1 MPEIKIKIRD
11 KRAGGTGTVICG
23 NSDYTVAWDLDD
35 EWTPYGTKT
44 MRVNLAD
51 GTYQDVVFSGDT
63 AALPVLSSPGWASV
77 GLYAGDLHTSRA
89 ADLRVLPSVT
99 TPGGA
104 PADPAEDVYDQLTE
118 KLNRLIAVQP
128 ESVAQAVADYLT
140 KHPAVSSMRVEGGY
154 IQFSGDG
161 KNWDNV
167 VTLAN
172 LKGPKGDTGATGPRG
187 PAGSDASV
195 TASAIADAMG
205 LSGLSAGD
213 QIAVDTVGADGRPAS
228 WKKKAGGI
236 LNVRDFGAKGDGSTD
251 DTAAI
256 QAAIDRA
263 ASTLAMAVYV
273 PAGTY
278 IITAPL
284 VIQTYSDAVTTIDG
298 VKWWEGRSPALI
310 GENPSTAIIKKTGN
324 AAKTMPTVDS
334 WSGGWGAI
342 DATIILGRT
351 DGAEKGSGPVLRN
364 LSIKNAS
371 TAAEHWAIYG
381 DRSRCTIEHCN
392 IRTGSHG
399 IRLHSFFNRLAD
411 LYLVCASN
419 AVHIDYGTSTVLERV
434 YCSGAANPYI
444 IQSAYST
451 LSQVCCDGGTGT
463 IFSITGN
470 GVVLNGCGAESK
482 DAAVYVSAG
491 VDSNLT
497 INGFYGWRQTAGVP
511 IMMANRATV
520 TVCGLQLYE
529 RSADTYTNTALVDVT
544 GPTAQIALSLIG
556 FSIIRSAGRTGQLPD
571 LLATIPSADSK
582 IFLATDGL
590 NGYFYPTP
598 SGLAPYDGYASGNRQ
613 YLADT
618 VALPGQG
625 GSLDADKY
633 YPGMSVWDSSLGKP
647 KWWTG
652 SGWWQPVA
660 APITPA
666 DTSFVQAAEGEYQQ
680 QPNFTNQLDQ
690 SSSNF
695 KSQTRLN
702 GSGTES
708 TDVRTYTMWTSGY
721 IGCKAGDVIR
731 VRCPDGTF
739 ESGGGSI
746 WPIAVQYNAL
756 KESTGAVTYKA
767 TSGTSYDA
775 VFDSDGKGFSITIN
789 DLSVAFI
796 RIVGNGDAAGAI
808 ITKNQEITYKQVW
821 VGTPMQF
828 GDEVKQNMANVFVQ
842 APDGTLYTIAVDN
855 SGNLSAKAFTQ

>member
-1 MPEIKIKIRD
+1 MVF
-11 KRAGGTGTVICG
+11 TG
-23 NSDYTVAWDLDD
+23 S
-35 EWTPYGTKT
+35 
-44 MRVNLAD
+44 
-51 GTYQDVVFSGDT
+51 T
-63 AALPVLSSPGWASV
+63 AALPVLSTSGRASV

-140 KHPAVSSMRVEGGY
+140 EHPAVSSMRVEGGY

-167 VTLAN
+167 VALAN
-172 LKGPKGDTGATGPRG
+172 LKGPKGDTGPRG

-195 TASAIADAMG
+195 TASSIAGAMG

-236 LNVRDFGAKGDGSTD
+236 LNVRDFGAKGDGSAD

-263 ASTLAMAVYV
+263 VSTPAKAVYV

-334 WSGGWGAI
+334 WPGGWR
-342 DATIILGRT
+342 TCIL
-351 DGAEKGSGPVLRN
+351 
-364 LSIKNAS
+364 
-371 TAAEHWAIYG
+371 
-381 DRSRCTIEHCN
+381 
-392 IRTGSHG
+392 
-399 IRLHSFFNRLAD
+399 
-411 LYLVCASN
+411 CAPPMP

-470 GVVLNGCGAESK
+470 GVVLNGCGAEFK

-491 VDSNLT
+491 ADSNLT

-598 SGLAPYDGYASGNRQ
+598 SGLVPYDGYASGNRQ

-625 GSLDADKY
+625 GTLDADKY

-680 QPNFTNQLDQ
+680 QPNFTNRLDQ

-695 KSQTRLN
+695 KSQTRLS

-708 TDVRTYTMWTSGY
+708 TDVRNYTMWTSGY

-789 DLSVAFI
+789 DLSARFI

-808 ITKNQEITYKQVW
+808 ITKNQEIIYKQVW

-842 APDGTLYTIAVDN
+842 APNGTLYTIAVDN

>member
-63 AALPVLSSPGWASV
+63 AALPVLSTPGWASV

-128 ESVAQAVADYLT
+128 ERVAQAVADYLT
-140 KHPAVSSMRVEGGY
+140 EHPAVSSMRVEGGY

-172 LKGPKGDTGATGPRG
+172 LKGPKGATGPQG

-256 QAAIDRA
+256 QAAIDKA
-263 ASTLAMAVYV
+263 VSTLAMAVYV

-544 GPTAQIALSLIG
+544 GPTAQIVLSLIG

-633 YPGMSVWDSSLGKP
+633 YPGMSVWDSSLGKS

-680 QPNFTNQLDQ
+680 QPNFTNRLDQ

-708 TDVRTYTMWTSGY
+708 TDVRNYTMWTSGY

-731 VRCPDGTF
+731 VRCPDGAF

-746 WPIAVQYNAL
+746 WPIAVQYNAM

-808 ITKNQEITYKQVW
+808 ITKNQEIAYKQVW

-842 APDGTLYTIAVDN
+842 APNGTLYTIAVDN

>member
-23 NSDYTVAWDLDD
+23 NSDYTVVWDLDD

-140 KHPAVSSMRVEGGY
+140 KHPAISSMRVEGGY

-167 VTLAN
+167 VALAN
-172 LKGPKGDTGATGPRG
+172 LKGPKGATGPQG

-195 TASAIADAMG
+195 TASSIADAMG

-263 ASTLAMAVYV
+263 VSTLAMAVYV

-342 DATIILGRT
+342 DAAIILGRT

-544 GPTAQIALSLIG
+544 GPTAQIALSLTG

-582 IFLATDGL
+582 IFLASDGL

-598 SGLAPYDGYASGNRQ
+598 SGLVPYDGYASGNRQ

-625 GSLDADKY
+625 GTLDADKY

-680 QPNFTNQLDQ
+680 QPNFTNALNTADPD
-690 SSSNF
+690 F
-695 KSQTRLN
+695 KPNTRLN
-702 GSGTES
+702 GSGGES

-746 WPIAVQYNAL
+746 WPIAVQYNAT
-756 KESTGAVTYKA
+756 KVSTGAVTYKA
-767 TSGTSYDA
+767 TSGSSYDA

-842 APDGTLYTIAVDN
+842 APNGTLYTIAVDN

>member
-23 NSDYTVAWDLDD
+23 NSDYTVVWDLDD

-63 AALPVLSSPGWASV
+63 AALPVLSTPGWASV

-140 KHPAVSSMRVEGGY
+140 KHPAISSMRVEGGY

-167 VTLAN
+167 VALAN
-172 LKGPKGDTGATGPRG
+172 LKGPKGATGPQG

-195 TASAIADAMG
+195 TASSIADAMG
-205 LSGLSAGD
+205 LSGLSAGA

-263 ASTLAMAVYV
+263 VSTLAMAAYV

-342 DATIILGRT
+342 DAAIILGRT

-511 IMMANRATV
+511 IMMANRAAV

-598 SGLAPYDGYASGNRQ
+598 SGLVPYDGYASGNRQ

-625 GSLDADKY
+625 GTLDADKY

-680 QPNFTNQLDQ
+680 QPNFTNALNTADPD
-690 SSSNF
+690 F
-695 KSQTRLN
+695 KPNTRLN
-702 GSGTES
+702 GSGGES

-746 WPIAVQYNAL
+746 WPIAVQYNAM
-756 KESTGAVTYKA
+756 KDSTGAVTYKA

-789 DLSVAFI
+789 DLGVAFI

-808 ITKNQEITYKQVW
+808 ITENQEIAYKQVW

-842 APDGTLYTIAVDN
+842 APNGTLYTIAVDN